1 LPPRRVHDFPDAPA
15 AIRIPEAWVVWA
27 ATLPAG
33 GPTGGVFLD
42 GERLA

>member
-1 LPPRRVHDFPDAPA
+1 VAGA
-15 AIRIPEAWVVWA
+15 AWVVWA

>member
-1 LPPRRVHDFPDAPA
+1 VSESAK
-15 AIRIPEAWVVWA
+15 WVTWA

-42 GERLA
+42 GEQLA